1 MIICPFCPTADIL
14 GLGELNAAP
23 LYMEEDLEIP
33 NTPDYI
39 RLPFPIFSPDSMP
52 FSSHVTPHVTARPP
66 CCLSAMGPLGGSWH
80 GGSGWHHWER
90 WIFALGPHCQPA
102 GWKGGPSTATV
113 CWADLAKSSRYLGMM
128 LQDGLNE
135 NCSDLLQ
142 TSQFLMVKSCFS
154 SSCWSQHPPSFGVCH
169 KS

>member
-52 FSSHVTPHVTARPP
+52 FSSHVTPHVTARPEVGMAARAGTTE
-66 CCLSAMGPLGGSWH
+66 SGGYLRLDPTASLQA
-80 GGSGWHHWER
+80 GKGAQVQQL
-90 WIFALGPHCQPA
+90 FAGLIWQNPA
-102 GWKGGPSTATV
+102 DIWG
-113 CWADLAKSSRYLGMM
+113 
-128 LQDGLNE
+128 
-135 NCSDLLQ
+135 
-142 TSQFLMVKSCFS
+142 
-154 SSCWSQHPPSFGVCH
+154 
-169 KS
+169 